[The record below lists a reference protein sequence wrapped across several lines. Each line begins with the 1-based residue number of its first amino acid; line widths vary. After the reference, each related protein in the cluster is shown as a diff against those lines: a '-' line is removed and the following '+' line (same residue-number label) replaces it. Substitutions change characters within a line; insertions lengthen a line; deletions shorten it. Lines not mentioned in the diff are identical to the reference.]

1 MWTNSFS
8 LEQMGEFLQEVRQ
21 EQGILQSE
29 LAQSLGIS
37 HTTLSNLERGKSVST
52 ATLQRVVQALG
63 LRFVLVPRMAG
74 VVVEEDPQ

>member
-8 LEQMGEFLQEVRQ
+8 MEQMGEFLQEVRQ

-74 VVVEEDPQ
+74 VAVEENPQ

>member
-1 MWTNSFS
+1 
-8 LEQMGEFLQEVRQ
+8 MGEFLQEVRQ

-74 VVVEEDPQ
+74 VAVEENPQ

>member
-74 VVVEEDPQ
+74 VAVEENPQ